1 VLFFYGFFFKI
12 PPVIVIRVPER
23 QVGAQYAQVTSAVRG
38 LADDYGVR
46 VIVDGSPNS
55 LPPELLTTNRETLI
69 SVEPMTRDLIEGI
82 PEFSILIQFLKANQL
97 DSAVWKVLGGS
108 PAKYLKLKEM
118 LSKSLSANT
127 STDKI
132 IEQVKNYVQSVLSDA
147 LNKNVAKCSEN
158 TETIIKVFR
167 EKKVIRIPV
176 MELKDQGLS
185 LDYPNKVFREVKTS
199 DGWFVEPATSAVGMI
214 ISENIHDD
222 TSVLTLKEKLFTND
236 SKKIQ
241 EDQTLEKEKVVKSG
255 HKLK

>member
-1 VLFFYGFFFKI
+1 MLFFYGFFFKI

-23 QVGAQYAQVTSAVRG
+23 LQNHQYADVPSAVRG

-147 LNKNVAKCSEN
+147 LNKNILNSSTN
-158 TETIIKVFR
+158 TKAIIKVFR
-167 EKKVIRIPV
+167 ERKDIKIPKSKL
-176 MELKDQGLS
+176 EEIGLL

-199 DGWFVEPATSAVGMI
+199 SRWFVEPATSAVGMI

-222 TSVLTLKEKLFTND
+222 TSVRTLKENLFTND